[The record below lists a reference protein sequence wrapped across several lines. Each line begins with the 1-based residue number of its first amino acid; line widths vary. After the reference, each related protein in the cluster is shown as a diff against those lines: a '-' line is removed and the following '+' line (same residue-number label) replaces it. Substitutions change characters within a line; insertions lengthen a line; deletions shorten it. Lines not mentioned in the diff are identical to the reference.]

1 MASMRRKFIGTAR
14 GCGSLRGKCDQ
25 VGASELWELV
35 DLVVHDGR
43 GEWHRNGE
51 CCCLLSNTTL
61 LCSVARKPR
70 VNKQTCTLLIPTT
83 MCLTRQQQ
91 CVWEKCLIRRLH
103 RPPWES
109 RHPRQGSWY
118 TALFLYNWPQTTQL
132 LREFNT
138 EEKSTKQKGL
148 VTIVWNYLG
157 SKECFFHSMKYLA
170 VIFRKCAWQTVMWDF
185 PHWQYKVHCAA
196 DHLWHICSGTVDV
209 AFFIVCFSARF
220 LVSMQLKD
228 HILRLQ
234 KKDRY
239 SVKRRLA
246 NAIIS
251 FVWSWRTVNEWMSA
265 SKHHPNIFLPLE
277 CLLIYFLCVPV

>member
-1 MASMRRKFIGTAR
+1 MKWKFIGTAR

-109 RHPRQGSWY
+109 PHPRQGSWY
-118 TALFLYNWPQTTQL
+118 TVSLQSASNYSSE
-132 LREFNT
+132 RRKFNT
-138 EEKSTKQKGL
+138 DKKCTKQKGISYHSL
-148 VTIVWNYLG
+148 KLFRGQRMFLLLNEIFGSHIQEVCMTNCDVRFPSLAIQGALRCRPPLAYLQRNCGCGIFHCVHFSVW
-157 SKECFFHSMKYLA
+157 
-170 VIFRKCAWQTVMWDF
+170 
-185 PHWQYKVHCAA
+185 
-196 DHLWHICSGTVDV
+196 
-209 AFFIVCFSARF
+209 F

-228 HILRLQ
+228 FILRLQ
-234 KKDRY
+234 K
-239 SVKRRLA
+239 
-246 NAIIS
+246 
-251 FVWSWRTVNEWMSA
+251 RTA
-265 SKHHPNIFLPLE
+265 TL
-277 CLLIYFLCVPV
+277 

>member
-1 MASMRRKFIGTAR
+1 MYGGYPDGFHEKFIGTAR

-83 MCLTRQQQ
+83 LCLTRQQ

-103 RPPWES
+103 RPPVGISASPARKLVHCFSTIYKLLKHQVKEENS
-109 RHPRQGSWY
+109 I
-118 TALFLYNWPQTTQL
+118 QTRSVQNK
-132 LREFNT
+132 RA
-138 EEKSTKQKGL
+138 L
-148 VTIVWNYLG
+148 VTIVWNFRGQRILLLLNEIFGSHIQEVCMTNCDVRFPSLAIRGALRCRPPLAYLQRNCG
-157 SKECFFHSMKYLA
+157 CGIFH
-170 VIFRKCAWQTVMWDF
+170 C
-185 PHWQYKVHCAA
+185 VH
-196 DHLWHICSGTVDV
+196 
-209 AFFIVCFSARF
+209 FSAWF

-228 HILRLQ
+228 FILRLQ
-234 KKDRY
+234 K
-239 SVKRRLA
+239 
-246 NAIIS
+246 
-251 FVWSWRTVNEWMSA
+251 RTDT
-265 SKHHPNIFLPLE
+265 L
-277 CLLIYFLCVPV
+277 